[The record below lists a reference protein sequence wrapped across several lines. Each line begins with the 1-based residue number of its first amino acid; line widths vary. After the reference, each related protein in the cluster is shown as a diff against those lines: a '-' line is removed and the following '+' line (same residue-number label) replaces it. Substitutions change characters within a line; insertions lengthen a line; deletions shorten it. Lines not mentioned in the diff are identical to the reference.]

1 LNIRQQIYIDLQDE
15 DIIKYLVK
23 ANKGLNLKQDNN
35 YMYYLHKD
43 DDIKCN
49 TYLEYMLLSNEESD
63 FAGNRNLSENASV
76 QIDIFSKYSNNIEL
90 LESIKKVLK
99 IKKYKIFDEYDDFE
113 EKTKLYHTAFR
124 FYVKRFI

>member
-1 LNIRQQIYIDLQDE
+1 MNIRQQIYIDLQDE

-63 FAGNRNLSENASV
+63 FAGNRNLSENA
-76 QIDIFSKYSNNIEL
+76 
-90 LESIKKVLK
+90 
-99 IKKYKIFDEYDDFE
+99 
-113 EKTKLYHTAFR
+113 
-124 FYVKRFI
+124 